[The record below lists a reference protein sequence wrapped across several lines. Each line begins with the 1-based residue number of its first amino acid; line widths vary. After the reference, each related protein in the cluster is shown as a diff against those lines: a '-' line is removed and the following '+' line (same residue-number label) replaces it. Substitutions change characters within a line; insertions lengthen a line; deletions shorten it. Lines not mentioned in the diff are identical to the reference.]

1 MSLGP
6 QCLGPQCLLKG
17 LGPQCPDLNVW
28 DLNVRDLIVIA
39 PSENCIFVQFL
50 EWDHLKSGHQ
60 SSVFRS
66 CCDPLKYIH
75 ANPVILGVLFT
86 NGKDMGRCLPMLNR

>member
-39 PSENCIFVQFL
+39 PNLGKWYYLKAGHKCPVF
-50 EWDHLKSGHQ
+50 EWFEPFKFRTSKPSG
-60 SSVFRS
+60 FRMNPDFECPEFGS
-66 CCDPLKYIH
+66 LLYSNIH
-75 ANPVILGVLFT
+75 
-86 NGKDMGRCLPMLNR
+86 